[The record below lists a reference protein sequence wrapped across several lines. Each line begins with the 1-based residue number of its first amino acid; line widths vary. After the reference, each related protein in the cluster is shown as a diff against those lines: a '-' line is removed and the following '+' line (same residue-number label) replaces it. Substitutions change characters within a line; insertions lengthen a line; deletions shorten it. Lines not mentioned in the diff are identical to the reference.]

1 VKPLLEAFAR
11 ALVTDPSRVVVTQS
25 IDEEGVLLEL
35 EVAPAD
41 LGRVIGRRGRTAE
54 SLRIVLDAVA
64 EKHGTNCDVEILD

>member
-1 VKPLLEAFAR
+1 MKPLLEAFAR

-54 SLRIVLDAVA
+54 SLRVVLDAVA

>member
-1 VKPLLEAFAR
+1 MKPLLEAFAR

>member
-1 VKPLLEAFAR
+1 VKALLEAFAR
-11 ALVTDPSRVVVTQS
+11 ALVNDPGRVVVTQS
-25 IDEEGVLLEL
+25 VDEEGVLLEL
-35 EVAPAD
+35 EVAPPD

>member
-1 VKPLLEAFAR
+1 MKALLEAFAR

-54 SLRIVLDAVA
+54 SLRVVLDAVA